1 MIRPRWLA
9 HAKAL
14 SSAAGPQTRLLSTST
29 AAAFNGPSRNSGDD
43 NQWAIPG
50 MKAAKTTATTITTT
64 TTTTFT
70 PPKFN
75 ASKPKA
81 LKPND
86 EFAHWRK
93 PRAQSLAKL
102 SPHKPMS
109 RKRAGSDISKDDS
122 LQRHML
128 VVKGLSPSLRPSDFA
143 RLAARDLS
151 DWSSGI
157 NEGPS

>member
-9 HAKAL
+9 QAKAL
-14 SSAAGPQTRLLSTST
+14 SPAAAPQTRLLSTSI
-29 AAAFNGPSRNSGDD
+29 AAAFNGPSRSSGDD
-43 NQWAIPG
+43 SQWTIPG
-50 MKAAKTTATTITTT
+50 IKAAKTTATTIS
-64 TTTTFT
+64 TTFT
-70 PPKFN
+70 PPTFN

-81 LKPND
+81 PKPND
-86 EFAHWRK
+86 EFAQWRK
-93 PRAQSLAKL
+93 PRAQSPTPAKL
-102 SPHKPMS
+102 SPHKQTS
-109 RKRAGSDISKDDS
+109 RKRAGREISNDDS

>member
-14 SSAAGPQTRLLSTST
+14 SSAAAPQTRLLSTSI

-43 NQWAIPG
+43 NQWTIPG
-50 MKAAKTTATTITTT
+50 MKAAKTTATTIS
-64 TTTTFT
+64 TTFT
-70 PPKFN
+70 PPKSN

-81 LKPND
+81 PKPND
-86 EFAHWRK
+86 EFAQWRQ
-93 PRAQSLAKL
+93 PRAQSPAKL
-102 SPHKPMS
+102 SPHKQMS
-109 RKRAGSDISKDDS
+109 RKRAGRDISKDDS